1 MPGEKNFK
9 ERLEKL
15 FEAQALG
22 VLSTCSG
29 GRPYSSLI
37 GFVATEGFE
46 LLVFATL
53 RDTRKY
59 ANIRSNE
66 HVSILIDSRTNRIED
81 FRDAVAVTA
90 IGTAREVEGQ
100 ERETLAER
108 YLAKHFYLKDFIGD
122 PNCALMAVRVHRYI
136 LVSRFQQVLEM
147 EMQP

>member
-1 MPGEKNFK
+1 MPDDRKFK
-9 ERLEKL
+9 DRLEKL
-15 FEAQALG
+15 FETQALG
-22 VLSTCSG
+22 VLSTCRE

-46 LLVFATL
+46 RLVFATL

-59 ANIRSNE
+59 ANIQGNE

-90 IGTAREVEGQ
+90 VGTAHETEGSEREV
-100 ERETLAER
+100 LAER
-108 YLAKHFYLKDFIGD
+108 YLTRHFYLREFVVD
-122 PNCALMAVRVHRYI
+122 PNCAVMVVQVQRYI
-136 LVSRFQQVLEM
+136 LVSRFQEVVEM